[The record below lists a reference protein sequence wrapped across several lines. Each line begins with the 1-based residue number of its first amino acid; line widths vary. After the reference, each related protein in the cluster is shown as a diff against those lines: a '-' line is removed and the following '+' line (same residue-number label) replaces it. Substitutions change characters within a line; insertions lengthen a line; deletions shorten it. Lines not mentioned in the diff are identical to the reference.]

1 MSEGTDGLLTL
12 TEDGRVP
19 HTRMC
24 DCLEASYRIQQMMNA
39 EKRGRSGRRALVKGL
54 VDGNPPYRAVDLKR
68 AGRANQCN
76 VNWRVSEMYLNQAR
90 GAYYDVFSESPSFAT
105 IRTGW
110 GNSDQQEMW
119 SRIITE
125 EFQWLLMQDTQWD
138 YVNQI
143 SNYEMVLYGSGPIVF
158 TDDSDWRNEAVLNQN
173 LIVSDFTL
181 SDVNRWEEAVI
192 VRDYK
197 ATELYDFIRK
207 EDAAR
212 AMGWNIEATKQAIM
226 QAHPKIESGGQY
238 SSWEWHQQMLK
249 NKSYW
254 YSAQSKVIQC
264 VHYYFRE
271 FPLPGEEEGRITH
284 CVVPNP
290 EGFQQTQTNY
300 LFQHIGRF
308 RSWLDI
314 VHPMYSDND
323 GGGYHHSVTGMGVKM
338 YSAMEYQNRLLCN
351 LADKTFAPKILFRP
365 TTANANEQLN
375 IIQFGDYGK
384 VPAQFEVQQIPIG
397 SYLEDGLVFHR
408 EMSRLVSSNL
418 SSYTPSLTKESG
430 NPITAY
436 EASIRASEQARL
448 GKTQLN
454 HYYNQLDRLY
464 EVKFLRATCPRQNGF
479 KPGGGLAKQFQDKC
493 AKRGVPRI
501 ALEHIESVKATR
513 ITGQGS
519 QFMRQQ
525 GLEKLLG
532 TLALWTSEA
541 GRNNL
546 LSDYI
551 ASIAGQALVDRYN
564 PDIDIGSSVAD
575 QRAFAVS
582 QVAGAK
588 VGVPPQVTGTQNNLV
603 FASTF
608 LSAAGDA
615 AKSLEQGG
623 NPQEV
628 YAFLDAIMPALA
640 QHLEKASADPTRGNV
655 VEQMQRRWA
664 DLAQFHDKLGKMLE
678 QQAMEQQKGQQT
690 MQRAQAIHG
699 GTDPE
704 FVLKASETKAKLDL
718 SAAKTRHQMQL
729 RQQAADQKLRNSDL
743 QSGQKMVISDL
754 QSASKIQLQQRESAV
769 KDKNGSKEE

>member
-1 MSEGTDGLLTL
+1 MSEGTDGLETL
-12 TEDGRVP
+12 LPDGKAP
-19 HTRMC
+19 ETRMC

-39 EKRGRSGRRALVKGL
+39 EKRGRSARRALVKGL

-110 GNSDQQEMW
+110 GTAEQREQW

-125 EFQWLLMQDTQWD
+125 EFQWLLMQDPQWD

-143 SNYEMVLYGSGPIVF
+143 SNYEMVLYGSGPLVF
-158 TDDSDWRNEAVLNQN
+158 VDDSDWRNEAVLNQN
-173 LIVSDFTL
+173 LIVPDFTL
-181 SDVNRWEEAVI
+181 SDVNRWEECVI
-192 VRDYK
+192 VRDYL
-197 ATELYDFIRK
+197 AHELYDFIRK
-207 EDAAR
+207 EKEAR
-212 AMGWNIEATKQAIM
+212 ELGWNIEATKCAIM
-226 QAHPKIESGGQY
+226 RACPKIESGGQY
-238 SSWEWHQQMLK
+238 ASWEWHQQMLK

-271 FPLPGEEEGRITH
+271 FPLPGEDEGRITH

-290 EGFQQTQTNY
+290 EGYQQQQTEY

-323 GGGYHHSVTGMGVKM
+323 GGGYHHSVTGLGVKM

-351 LADKTFAPKILFRP
+351 LADKTFAPKILFKP

-384 VPAQFEVQQIPIG
+384 VPPQFEVQQIPIG

-408 EMSRLVSSNL
+408 EMTRLVASNL
-418 SSYTPSLTKESG
+418 SSYSPALTKESG

-464 EVKFLRATCPRQNGF
+464 EHKYWRASCPRQNGF
-479 KPGGGLAKQFQDKC
+479 KPGGGLARQFQDKC
-493 AKRGVPRI
+493 IKRGVPRL
-501 ALEHIESVKATR
+501 ALEHIESIKATR

-525 GLEKLLG
+525 NLEKLLG

-551 ASIAGQALVDRYN
+551 ASMAGQALVERYN
-564 PDIDIGSSVAD
+564 PTIDMGSTIAD
-575 QRAFAVS
+575 QRAFAMT
-582 QVAGAK
+582 QVASAK
-588 VGVPPQVTGTQNNLV
+588 TGVPPVVTGTQNHLV
-603 FASTF
+603 FATVF
-608 LSAAGDA
+608 LQAAGEA
-615 AKSLEQGG
+615 FASLEQGG
-623 NPQEV
+623 DPGAV
-628 YAFLDAIMPALA
+628 YDFINTLGPAIAM
-640 QHLEKASADPTRGNV
+640 HLQGAGADPTRGDMV
-655 VEQMQRRWA
+655 KEMQKRWA
-664 DLAQFHDKLGKMLE
+664 DLAAMHDKLGKMLE
-678 QQAMEQQKGQQT
+678 QQAIEQQRGQAQ
-690 MQRAQAIHG
+690 MQRAQAIQQG
-699 GTDPE
+699 VDPE
-704 FVLKASETKAKLDL
+704 FMLKASETKAKLDL
-718 SAAKTRHQMQL
+718 QAGKTRHQMQL
-729 RQQAADQKLRNSDL
+729 RQEAADQKLRNADL
-743 QSGQKMVISDL
+743 QSGQKLAINDM
-754 QSASKIQLQQRESAV
+754 QSAAKIGLQTREAAA
-769 KDKNGSKEE
+769 NGATEE